1 MLDRIFRENCG
12 TTVRKVSVGNA
23 EKKILAEFLKATK
36 SLEQYSEVPHEVY
49 ITPDAPPS
57 GSLDPDIIYNIFV
70 YLVGF
75 PSISWESLL
84 YCPIPPEYL
93 CFCFLSFI
101 RFFKIISRRISL
113 RVNLRIFPEV
123 RTSLWIR

>member
-49 ITPDAPPS
+49 ITPDAPLS
-57 GSLDPDIIYNIFV
+57 GSLDPAIIYIIFV

-75 PSISWESLL
+75 PTSLL
-84 YCPIPPEYL
+84 YFPIPPEYL
-93 CFCFLSFI
+93 CFFLSFI
-101 RFFKIISRRISL
+101 RFFKMISRKISL
-113 RVNLRIFPEV
+113 RFNLRIFPEV
-123 RTSLWIR
+123 HPRTSL